1 MKKAVRRL
9 PDSELEIMKVLWKTE
24 HPMTSTEISD
34 QLQNGKE
41 WKITSV
47 LTFLSRL
54 AEKRFV
60 SFEKS
65 GRTNLYSALIK
76 EQDYLQQESKTILE
90 KLYGNSLTAFVSSL
104 FDGRAVGEKDLDELR
119 RYLDERTTGGKEE

>member
-24 HPMTSTEISD
+24 HPMTSAEISD

-54 AEKRFV
+54 VEKQFV

-65 GRTNLYSALIK
+65 GRTNLYSALIQ

-119 RYLDERTTGGKEE
+119 RYLDEKTGGKDE

>member
-1 MKKAVRRL
+1 MKKRVKRL
-9 PDSELEIMKVLWKTE
+9 PDSELEIMIVLWKTG
-24 HPMTSTEISD
+24 HSMTSIEISD
-34 QLQNGKE
+34 QLQNGKK

-54 AEKRFV
+54 AEKNFV
-60 SFEKS
+60 SIEKS

-104 FDGRAVGEKDLDELR
+104 FDGSSVGENDLDELR
-119 RYLDERTTGGKEE
+119 RYLDEKTGGKEK

>member
-1 MKKAVRRL
+1 MKKKLKRL
-9 PDSELEIMKVLWKTE
+9 PDSELEIMIVLWKTG
-24 HPMTSTEISD
+24 HPMTSIEISD

-54 AEKRFV
+54 AEKKFV
-60 SFEKS
+60 SVEKS

-104 FDGRAVGEKDLDELR
+104 FDGRSVEENDLDELR
-119 RYLDERTTGGKEE
+119 RYLDEKTGGKEK

>member
-1 MKKAVRRL
+1 MKKTVRRL

-24 HPMTSTEISD
+24 RPMTSTEISD

-54 AEKRFV
+54 AEKHFV

-65 GRTNLYSALIK
+65 GRTNFYTALIK

-104 FDGRAVGEKDLDELR
+104 FDGRAVGEEDLDELR
-119 RYLDERTTGGKEE
+119 RYLDEKTGGKEE

>member
-65 GRTNLYSALIK
+65 GRTNYYSALIK

-104 FDGRAVGEKDLDELR
+104 FEGRAVEEKDLDELR
-119 RYLDERTTGGKEE
+119 RYLDERTGGKEE

>member
-1 MKKAVRRL
+1 MKKKLRRL
-9 PDSELEIMKVLWKTE
+9 PDSELEIMIVLWKTG
-24 HPMTSTEISD
+24 HPMTSIEISD
-34 QLQNGKE
+34 QLENGKK

-54 AEKRFV
+54 AEKKFV
-60 SFEKS
+60 CVEKS
-65 GRTNLYSALIK
+65 GRTNLYSAVIE

-104 FDGRAVGEKDLDELR
+104 FDGRSVGEDDLDELR
-119 RYLDERTTGGKEE
+119 RYLAEKTGGKEK

>member
-24 HPMTSTEISD
+24 HPMTSAEISD
-34 QLQNGKE
+34 QLQNGKG

-54 AEKRFV
+54 ADKGVV
-60 SFEKS
+60 SVEKS
-65 GRTNLYSALIK
+65 GRINLYSALIP

-104 FDGRAVGEKDLDELR
+104 FDSRVVGEKDLDELR
-119 RYLDERTTGGKEE
+119 RYLDEKTGGKEE

>member
-1 MKKAVRRL
+1 MMKKKIKRL
-9 PDSELEIMKVLWKTE
+9 PDSELEVMMVLWETGC
-24 HPMTSTEISD
+24 PMTSAEISD
-34 QLQNGKE
+34 RLHNGKG

-54 AEKRFV
+54 AEKQFV
-60 SFEKS
+60 SVERC
-65 GRTNLYSALIK
+65 GRTNLYRAVIR

-104 FDGRAVGEKDLDELR
+104 FNGRAIEEKDLDDLR
-119 RYLDERTTGGKEE
+119 RYLDETVGGRKK

>member
-1 MKKAVRRL
+1 MKKRVKRL
-9 PDSELEIMKVLWKTE
+9 PDSELEIMIVLWKTG
-24 HPMTSTEISD
+24 HPMTSIEISD
-34 QLQNGKE
+34 QLQNGKK

-54 AEKRFV
+54 AEKNFV
-60 SFEKS
+60 SIEKS

-104 FDGRAVGEKDLDELR
+104 FDGSSVGENDLDELR
-119 RYLDERTTGGKEE
+119 RYLDEKTGGKEK